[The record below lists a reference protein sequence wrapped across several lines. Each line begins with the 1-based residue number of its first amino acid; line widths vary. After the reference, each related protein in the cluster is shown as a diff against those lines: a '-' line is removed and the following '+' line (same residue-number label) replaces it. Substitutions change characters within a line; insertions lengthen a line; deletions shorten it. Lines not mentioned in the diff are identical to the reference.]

1 MHLSRIIKFIAAAIL
16 FISVGSC
23 TSMRTS
29 MLGVL
34 GKVPAP
40 SHVAGLSYAQI
51 DQLGVD
57 DEQCQTLQSAFQ
69 QNQFLPRD
77 ALHDALL
84 PSCEH
89 AIARA
94 QAREQWLVMMDAQI
108 DQAWRDMLKQKQVN
122 AAKAAARK
130 RVREGIR
137 ERQNAAQQEQQD
149 EQRDKLAVLR
159 QQISQAHIHASLVDV
174 PDKPLGYTLADI
186 SERSMKEFI
195 ACIELAYPNQGY
207 EVTRSRHQLTVRAL
221 KSELL
226 RGDVT
231 IEARFHQTPDIWV
244 LNYLRVAEIE
254 APTAQDRFILAQNL
268 MASRCYAVDGLL

>member
-1 MHLSRIIKFIAAAIL
+1 MRLSRIFRFISAAIL

-23 TSMRTS
+23 TSMHTS
-29 MLGVL
+29 MQAVL
-34 GKVPAP
+34 GNVPAP
-40 SHVAGLSYAQI
+40 SHVAGLSYDQI
-51 DQLGVD
+51 EALGVD
-57 DEQCQTLQSAFQ
+57 EAQCGALRSAFQ

-77 ALHDALL
+77 TLNGSLL
-84 PSCEH
+84 PSCEQ
-89 AIARA
+89 AIADQ
-94 QAREQWLVMMDAQI
+94 QARAHWLVIMDSQI
-108 DQAWRDMLKQKQVN
+108 DQAWRDMLKREQVN

-137 ERQNAAQQEQQD
+137 ERQNAAQQDQQD
-149 EQRDKLAVLR
+149 EQRDKLAVLK
-159 QQISQAHIHASLVDV
+159 QQISQAKIYASLIDV
-174 PDKPLGYTLADI
+174 EDKPLGYTLADT

-207 EVTRSRHQLTVRAL
+207 DITRSRHQLTVRAL

-226 RGDVT
+226 RGEVT
-231 IEARFHQTPDIWV
+231 IEVRFHQTPDIWV